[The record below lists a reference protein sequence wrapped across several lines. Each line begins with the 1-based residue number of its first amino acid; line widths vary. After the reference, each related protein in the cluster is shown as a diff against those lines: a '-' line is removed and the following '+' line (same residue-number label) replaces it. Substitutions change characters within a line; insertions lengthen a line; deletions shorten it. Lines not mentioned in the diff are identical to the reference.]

1 MPPNSSGP
9 GPGVATQER
18 AARIRAVLESD
29 ADGLYRVFAVKVQ
42 NAFKGVR
49 RDEVAERA
57 YEVLD
62 ETARR
67 ALARPETLDPTR
79 SVFAWLVGVGIHV
92 LSERVRGEARQ
103 RRHVTGTDLGDA
115 AWASLL
121 GRLERG
127 PGDNSVG
134 DTIDLH
140 EAMGRLDPRSRH
152 CLECRFFRGL
162 DGEELAQALGAPSAG
177 AARVRVSRALQ
188 QLREQLGAKGPEVTP

>member
-1 MPPNSSGP
+1 MSVPLESC
-9 GPGVATQER
+9 
-18 AARIRAVLESD
+18 AAPESD

-42 NAFKGVR
+42 HAFKGIR
-49 RDEVAERA
+49 RDEIAERA

-67 ALARPETLDPTR
+67 ALARLETIDPTR

-103 RRHVTGTDLGDA
+103 RRQVTGTDLGAA

-127 PGDNSVG
+127 AGADAVG

-152 CLECRFFRGL
+152 SLECRFFRGL
-162 DGEELAQALGAPSAG
+162 DGEELAQALGR
-177 AARVRVSRALQ
+177 RVRERPGS
-188 QLREQLGAKGPEVTP
+188 GPQGLAAAP